1 MPNIPSSITFP
12 IVLSIGLSCALG
24 DFSSCRAQTTP
35 PSLTDPL
42 VLPTCPRSQCTLNQS
57 TGTSTSVGVGI
68 SSSFGVNS
76 TAQSTSNYNA
86 SASASLVLNAFD
98 GSSPSGSVNSSRQ
111 SVGDSVTNSPI
122 TLKITSEAIQSKSKD
137 GDNSA
142 FLSASNYTSD
152 ENSASSAEFDAA
164 GFTAFQDLRFSGGS
178 EAINESIGGSSSD
191 SSGSAFKADVI
202 KILDKT
208 GGPEVGT
215 ANSSSGSQSQTRFT
229 ADITTSTFV
238 NAFTSSF

>member
-1 MPNIPSSITFP
+1 MPNTPSPTAFS
-12 IVLSIGLSCALG
+12 IVLSIGLSLVFG
-24 DFSSCRAQTTP
+24 DLSPATAQATTP
-35 PSLTDPL
+35 GSEQFA
-42 VLPTCPRSQCTLNQS
+42 CPKSQCTLNQS

-98 GSSPSGSVNSSRQ
+98 GSFPSSSVNSSRQ
-111 SVGDSVTNSPI
+111 SVGDSATNSPI
-122 TLKITSEAIQSKSKD
+122 TLTITSEAIQSKSKD

-142 FLSASNYTSD
+142 FLAASNYTSD

-164 GFTAFQDLRFSGGS
+164 GFTASQDLRFSGGS
-178 EAINESIGGSSSD
+178 ETINESIGDSSSN
-191 SSGSAFKADVI
+191 SSGSAFKADVV
-202 KILDKT
+202 KLLDKT

-215 ANSSSGSQSQTRFT
+215 ANSSSGSQSQTRFQ